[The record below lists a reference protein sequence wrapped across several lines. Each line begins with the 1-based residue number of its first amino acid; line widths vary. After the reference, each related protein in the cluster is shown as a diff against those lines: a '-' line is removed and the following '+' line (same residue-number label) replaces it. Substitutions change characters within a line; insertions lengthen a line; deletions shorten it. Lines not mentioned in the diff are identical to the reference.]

1 MLTIIFDNIY
11 IKNEI
16 KMKKKDLLTLVKEVI
31 TELDRSTYVNAAD
44 KMRDKG
50 QKKRA
55 NKLIM
60 HGFDFDT
67 FLGKKFEFDGSTI
80 QDIESDGEDIT
91 IKTENWNYWTYMS
104 RYDNWVYTDG
114 RHQNFDDIVLT
125 RRDSRL
131 LSKIAFKL
139 NPNTQYK
146 NGTGN
151 FKIKD
156 Y

>member
-1 MLTIIFDNIY
+1 
-11 IKNEI
+11 
-16 KMKKKDLLTLVKEVI
+16 
-31 TELDRSTYVNAAD
+31 
-44 KMRDKG
+44 MRDKG

-91 IKTENWNYWTYMS
+91 IMTENSYYWIYVT
-104 RYDNWVYTDG
+104 RFDKWGLTDG
-114 RHQNFDDIVLT
+114 HSYDTPIMT